1 MEQDVPGPVPEAG
14 LDIDRIGVLT
24 HPIPYHDGLQGDK
37 RPPKDTGTQSLAKN
51 SDGGPG
57 IESFLRR
64 TDKPALRCPDHSK
77 YITHLSLCTF
87 VETFSIPPLPPGQ
100 SANTNRKEIVG
111 IALPNGPLLAALCL
125 AVANRYIA
133 APLNCDASI
142 GPEQFKADVRQSGAT
157 CILTTRADAD
167 RLGLTPSSC
176 WITDRHVRVLIVDS
190 GDDNDSEA
198 SLGHNLDR
206 LRLRRLDGTPLP
218 VHQQPEPNTAD
229 DIAIVLFTSGTSGTK
244 KLVPITVQNIVS
256 GVRFVVDSWD
266 LTADDVCLNMMP
278 LFHIGGLVR
287 NIFAPLFSGGSV
299 ICCPAFDPTLFWDV
313 VEDVHLGP
321 TWYYASPS
329 MHQMILEQAG
339 LRHGA
344 LAGSKMRLV
353 CNAAGG
359 LLPALAHRLRDT
371 FRCTVLPSYGMT
383 ECMPISTP
391 PIDYK
396 LDRPGTSGVAVG
408 PELTILDRNDAIAAP
423 GSIGRICVRGE
434 PVFPGYLKP
443 DGGLDKSALN
453 NDGWFDT
460 GDLGYMA
467 PDGFLFIT
475 GRSKEV
481 INRGGEIISPFEVE
495 NAIIAA
501 SHNPESPMHN
511 RVSQALAFS
520 VSHDVLQEVVGVVL
534 VTPASARRV
543 DVRQLHQALKSSL
556 QQAKWPA
563 VIVYMDDI
571 PRRNNKVLRIKLGE
585 RLGLPEITNDTLYIN
600 HHFQATCP
608 APDTD
613 LAVNI
618 PSTVCQ
624 ANLSELYPALIELLP
639 AGVEAMAFQ
648 HPDSGLLE
656 VYLAS
661 AANSDEKST
670 QTQPDQA
677 LVQKLKAELSLRL
690 PGYTVPHSYAVL
702 KQPFHHND
710 HGNSTVLDRD
720 TIQRQ
725 LQAQRHSSV
734 KTAWPIHT
742 TTTTTTTRVA
752 RIFASTLNTT
762 PDEIS
767 HTVDFFSLGGD
778 SLRAGRL
785 LSALRAAF
793 AVSIPI
799 ELVFRGGSV
808 AILTTYIDA
817 QLAAAASPNLSSS
830 SDTDTDLPDKP
841 PPSPHSHQ
849 FKQEKTHSSTR
860 PTLLLLQL
868 VPLVLLYPAR
878 RGAQWTLFLLA
889 LAYTKTW
896 PTSQFAIGRL
906 LNIVVCLLF
915 ARVVIRATVPFVGIV
930 VKWAVIGRYREGVYP
945 MWGVY
950 HTRWWIV
957 QKTVD
962 VCGLGFW
969 GSTDMTRT
977 WYYRL
982 MGAKIGTGV
991 KFHGTQLGEWDLLTI
1006 GDGAELGKCLCR
1018 PFAVEHNTSMYLG
1031 RITIGR
1037 NASVGLASPVAPGT
1051 RVPDDACI
1059 GPNSSSWELRDA
1071 TEANRDLA
1079 PHRAPKPHWVLS
1091 LLLTLPIA
1099 ALAQAVRS
1107 APWMLGL
1114 LGLVVTEPAQL
1125 STPLVSIIHWWAGKQ
1140 RVLFHF
1146 LALGFG
1152 TLFGPGF
1159 LFVFALLVMHGLDLM
1174 FGKLGPS
1181 KASTRGQVERWRL
1194 ALVKTLFPGSALHDL
1209 TGLFGQHYGMTSAV
1223 LRLLGARVGQ
1233 RVYWP
1238 GTGPG
1243 IGDYHLIDVGDD
1255 VVFGSRAHLVTSDGT
1270 GSERIVIKNGAM
1282 IADRVTCLPGVVV
1295 GEGAILGSGALAERG
1310 ARYSARGVFVGSRG
1324 GKAMCLSLPE
1334 ASPEK
1339 QPLESPPSTPT
1350 SFPHSLSE
1358 TIVGS
1363 PSPSPSTSEKPP
1375 PPPQQPQPQPLS
1387 TPFGRAFY
1395 HHQAPYHVLS
1405 PLSITLYSS
1414 TMHVLTSVYWNIPFI
1429 ASVQLFDH
1437 LIRHGLIP
1445 LESAS
1450 TSPLLSPLLLFGL
1463 FTCSFAILITA
1474 QALLAILVVIAA
1486 KWALLGRRS
1495 PGTYSW
1501 DTSSYCQRWQAFLA
1515 IEGLRRHCFR
1525 GHGIIGMLTGTH
1537 WCVLYFR
1544 ALGASIGKDC
1554 ALFANG
1560 RPGLLFTEPDL
1571 LTLGDRVAVDDAS
1584 LVGHVNT
1591 RGKFD
1596 LNRLEVGDRCVLRSG
1611 SRLLSGAVMRADSCL
1626 LEHTLVMGGEV
1637 VEEGVTMQG
1646 WPAAVFTGERVVV
1659 GGEVEG

>member
-1 MEQDVPGPVPEAG
+1 MEQDVPLTGPVTDTG
-14 LDIDRIGVLT
+14 IDIDRIGVLT
-24 HPIPYHDGLQGDK
+24 HPIFHHDGLQGDNK
-37 RPPKDTGTQSLAKN
+37 TLPGTHNVAKPSHN
-51 SDGGPG
+51 G
-57 IESFLRR
+57 IQSFLRR
-64 TDKPALRCPDHSK
+64 TNKPALRFPDHNR
-77 YITHLSLCTF
+77 YITHSSLCSF
-87 VETFSIPPLPPGQ
+87 VETFSIPSLLPDHVG
-100 SANTNRKEIVG
+100 STNTSKKDIVG

-142 GPEQFKADVRQSGAT
+142 GPEQFKADVRQSGAS
-157 CILTTRADAD
+157 CILTTRADVN
-167 RLGLTPSSC
+167 RLGLTLPSS
-176 WITDRHVRVLIVDS
+176 WTTDRPVSVLIVDGDGIES
-190 GDDNDSEA
+190 GA
-198 SLGHNLDR
+198 SLRYQIDNLR
-206 LRLRRLDGTPLP
+206 IIGLDGTPLRL
-218 VHQQPEPNTAD
+218 HQQPEPNKAD

-244 KLVPITVQNIVS
+244 KLVPITVGNIIS
-256 GVRFVVDSWD
+256 GVRFVVDSWA
-266 LTADDVCLNMMP
+266 LTSNDVCLNMMP

-329 MHQMILEQAG
+329 MHQIILDQAE
-339 LRHGA
+339 LRHRA
-344 LAGSKMRLV
+344 LARSKMRLV

-391 PIDYK
+391 PINYK
-396 LDRPGTSGVAVG
+396 LDRPGTSGIAVG
-408 PELTILDRNDAIAAP
+408 PQLIVLDWDEAVAAP

-434 PVFPGYLKP
+434 PVFPGYLAS
-443 DGGLDKSALN
+443 DGSLDKTAFN
-453 NDGWFDT
+453 KDGWFDT
-460 GDLGYMA
+460 GDLGYITA
-467 PDGFLFIT
+467 DGFLFIT

-501 SHNPESPMHN
+501 SHDPESPIHN

-534 VTPASARRV
+534 VTPPSARRV

-556 QQAKWPA
+556 QQAKWPTL
-563 VIVYMDDI
+563 IVFMDDI

-585 RLGLPEITNDTLYIN
+585 RLGLSELTNDTLYIN
-600 HHFQATCP
+600 HHYQATCP

-613 LAVNI
+613 LAVKI
-618 PSTVCQ
+618 PSRACQ
-624 ANLSELYPALIELLP
+624 ANLSELHLALLDLVP
-639 AGVEAMAFQ
+639 PGVEAMAFQ
-648 HPDSGLLE
+648 HPDTALVE
-656 VYLAS
+656 VYLAP
-661 AANSDEKST
+661 AAQSDT
-670 QTQPDQA
+670 PTHPDQA
-677 LVQKLKAELSLRL
+677 LVQKLKAELPLRV
-690 PGYTVPHSYAVL
+690 PGYTVPHSYAIL
-702 KQPFHHND
+702 KQPFQHND
-710 HGNSTVLDRD
+710 HSNSTVLDRD
-720 TIQRQ
+720 AIQRQ
-725 LQAQRHSSV
+725 LQAQRHSSA
-734 KTAWPIHT
+734 KTSWPIH
-742 TTTTTTTRVA
+742 TTTTTTRVA

-762 PDEIS
+762 PDEIP

-785 LSALRAAF
+785 LSALRVEF
-793 AVSIPI
+793 AVSLPI
-799 ELVFRGGSV
+799 ELVFRGGTVTS
-808 AILTTYIDA
+808 LTAYIDR
-817 QLAAAASPNLSSS
+817 QLANSPQLSSN
-830 SDTDTDLPDKP
+830 SDTDTDAPEKP
-841 PPSPHSHQ
+841 PTTPRHY
-849 FKQEKTHSSTR
+849 KQAKTHSSTQ
-860 PTLLLLQL
+860 PLLLVLQL
-868 VPLVLLYPAR
+868 IPLVLLYPAR

-896 PTSQFAIGRL
+896 PTSQFAVGRL
-906 LNIVVCLLF
+906 INIVVCLLF
-915 ARVVIRATVPFVGIV
+915 ARIVIRATVPFVGIV
-930 VKWAVIGRYREGVYP
+930 VKWVVIGRYREGVYP
-945 MWGVY
+945 MWGWY

-962 VCGLGFW
+962 VCGLGIW
-969 GSTDMTRT
+969 GSTETTRI

-982 MGAKIGTGV
+982 MGAKIG
-991 KFHGTQLGEWDLLTI
+991 KNAKLHGTQLGEWDLITI

-1051 RVPDDACI
+1051 TVPDDVCI

-1091 LLLTLPIA
+1091 LFLTFPIA
-1099 ALAQAVRS
+1099 ALAKAIRS

-1125 STPLVSIIHWWAGKQ
+1125 STPLVSIIHWFSGKQ

-1146 LALGFG
+1146 LALAFG

-1159 LFVFALLVMHGLDLM
+1159 LFVFALLVMRSLDLV
-1174 FGKLGPS
+1174 FGKLGES
-1181 KASTRGQVERWRL
+1181 KASTRGQVERWRM
-1194 ALVKTLFPGSALHDL
+1194 ALNKTLFPASALHDL

-1282 IADRVTCLPGVVV
+1282 VADRVTCLPGAVI
-1295 GEGAILGSGALAERG
+1295 GEGTILGSGALAERG
-1310 ARYSARGVFVGSRG
+1310 GRYPARGVFVGSRG
-1324 GKAMCLSLPE
+1324 GKAMCLS
-1334 ASPEK
+1334 SPDPPAEK
-1339 QPLESPPSTPT
+1339 QPPQTPPSP
-1350 SFPHSLSE
+1350 SE
-1358 TIVGS
+1358 TIIGS
-1363 PSPSPSTSEKPP
+1363 PSTTTTEKPP
-1375 PPPQQPQPQPLS
+1375 QQQPLS

-1405 PLSITLYSS
+1405 PTAITLYSS
-1414 TMHVLTSVYWNIPFI
+1414 TIHVLTSIYWNVPFV
-1429 ASVQLFDH
+1429 ASVQVFDH
-1437 LIRHGLIP
+1437 LNRNSLIP
-1445 LESAS
+1445 LESAT
-1450 TSPLLSPLLLFGL
+1450 TSPLLSPFLLFGL
-1463 FTCSFAILITA
+1463 FTLSFSVLITI
-1474 QALLAILVVIAA
+1474 QSLLALLVIVGA
-1486 KWALLGRRS
+1486 KWILLGRRV

-1544 ALGASIGKDC
+1544 ALGAKIGKDC

-1611 SRLLSGAVMRADSCL
+1611 SRLLSGAAMRRDSCL

-1637 VEEGVTMQG
+1637 VEEGATMQG
-1646 WPAAVFTGERVVV
+1646 WPAEVFTGERVVV
-1659 GGEVEG
+1659 VGAVEG